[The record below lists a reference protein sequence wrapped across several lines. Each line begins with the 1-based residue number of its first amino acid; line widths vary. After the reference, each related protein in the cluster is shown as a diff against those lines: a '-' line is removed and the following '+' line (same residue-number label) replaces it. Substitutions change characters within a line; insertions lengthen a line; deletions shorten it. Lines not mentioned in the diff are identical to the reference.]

1 MKFAEK
7 PTQSAEY
14 LRQAIPLMVKY
25 KIPPN
30 PLNYALW
37 YTYVS
42 KRAPKLN
49 LELEKALDV
58 YGTCPTLLS
67 EEMFREHLIKD
78 EINDADGFQN
88 KAIGLVNDLHKK
100 AGIASQCAAEF
111 QDVLTSSLTELR
123 NEHSKVSREKIIKS
137 LSENTDSIS
146 KSNLAFQEQ
155 ISAAQKEINTLKDEL
170 KNSRKDPRVDPV
182 TKLFNRDV
190 FDREVDQLVQLSAGT
205 VASIAIFELDNFQ
218 DFNEEYGQQMG
229 DKIILFVAN
238 LLSNQCKA
246 PSLAIR
252 FAGTRFAMILLGSDI
267 IQATEISESLRKK
280 IESIRLRQK
289 NSSSINNVLSV
300 SFGLSQMLDED
311 SSDQLTSR
319 TLKALKNAKATGKNK
334 IVIA

>member
-78 EINDADGFQN
+78 EINDADGFQT
-88 KAIGLVNDLHKK
+88 KAISLVNDLHKK

-137 LSENTDSIS
+137 LSDNTDSIS

-155 ISAAQKEINTLKDEL
+155 ISAAQKEINILKHEL
-170 KNSRKDPRVDPV
+170 KNSRNDPRVDPV
-182 TKLFNRDV
+182 TKLFNRGV

-267 IQATEISESLRKK
+267 VQATEISESLRKK

-289 NSSSINNVLSV
+289 NSNSIKNVLSV
-300 SFGLSQMLDED
+300 SFGLSQMLDGD
-311 SSDQLTSR
+311 SSDQFTSR
-319 TLKALKNAKATGKNK
+319 TLKALKTAKTTGKNK

>member
-1 MKFAEK
+1 
-7 PTQSAEY
+7 
-14 LRQAIPLMVKY
+14 
-25 KIPPN
+25 
-30 PLNYALW
+30 
-37 YTYVS
+37 
-42 KRAPKLN
+42 
-49 LELEKALDV
+49 
-58 YGTCPTLLS
+58 
-67 EEMFREHLIKD
+67 
-78 EINDADGFQN
+78 
-88 KAIGLVNDLHKK
+88 K

-111 QDVLTSSLTELR
+111 QDVLASSLTELR
-123 NEHSKVSREKIIKS
+123 NEHSKVSREKIIKN

-155 ISAAQKEINTLKDEL
+155 ISAAQKEINLLKDEL
-170 KNSRKDPRVDPV
+170 NSSRNDPRVDPV
-182 TKLFNRDV
+182 TKLFNRGV

-205 VASIAIFELDNFQ
+205 VATIAIFELDNFQ

-252 FAGTRFAMILLGSDI
+252 FAGTRFAMILLQSDI
-267 IQATEISESLRKK
+267 VQATEISESLRKK

-289 NSSSINNVLSV
+289 NSNSIKNVLSV
-300 SFGLSQMLDED
+300 SFGLSQMLDGD
-311 SSDQLTSR
+311 NSDQLTSR

>member
-78 EINDADGFQN
+78 EINDADAFQS

-111 QDVLTSSLTELR
+111 QDVLASSLTELR

-155 ISAAQKEINTLKDEL
+155 ISAAQQEIDTLKDEL
-170 KNSRKDPRVDPV
+170 KSSRKDPRVDPV
-182 TKLFNRDV
+182 TKLFNREV
-190 FDREVDQLVQLSAGT
+190 FDREVEQLVQLSATT
-205 VASIAIFELDNFQ
+205 VASIGIFELDNFQ

-267 IQATEISESLRKK
+267 LQATEISESLRKK

-289 NSSSINNVLSV
+289 NANSIKNVLSI
-300 SFGLSQMLDED
+300 SFGLSQMLEGD
-311 SSDQLTSR
+311 SSEQLTGR
-319 TLKALKNAKATGKNK
+319 TLQALKSAKTTGKNK